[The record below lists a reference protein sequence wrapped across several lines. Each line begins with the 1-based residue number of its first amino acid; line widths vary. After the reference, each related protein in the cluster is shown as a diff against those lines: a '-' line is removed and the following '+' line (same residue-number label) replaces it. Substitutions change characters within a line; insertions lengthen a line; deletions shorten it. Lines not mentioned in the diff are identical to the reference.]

1 MYLGPCAHYLNLGS
15 TSRPDVMELFG
26 LHCAREDSGIL
37 IFKEG
42 QSRVKSYI
50 HLSGDQRTLTENND
64 EFIFPAKTSLL
75 MMSDGMKLQFK
86 KNNFL
91 NSI

>member
-1 MYLGPCAHYLNLGS
+1 MYLGRAPIISISGPHPAP
-15 TSRPDVMELFG
+15 RKELFG

-64 EFIFPAKTSLL
+64 EFIFPAKTSL

-86 KNNFL
+86 KTNFL

>member
-1 MYLGPCAHYLNLGS
+1 MLGRIL
-15 TSRPDVMELFG
+15 E
-26 LHCAREDSGIL
+26 SGIL
-37 IFKEG
+37 KKVKVG
-42 QSRVKSYI
+42 LKSYI

-86 KNNFL
+86 KTNFL